1 MSSNL
6 IIAIATVVLAICSC
20 ISLFQQVFE
29 LACFLSLWDI
39 GYHKYLG

>member
-29 LACFLSLWDI
+29 LACFI
-39 GYHKYLG
+39 FMGYWLP